1 MFKLPPIVVIGVPER
16 QFGEPY
22 AQVTS
27 AVRVLT
33 DDYGLRVIVDGSPNS
48 IPSELLTTT
57 RETVM
62 TVEPMSRE
70 QLESIPEFKILI
82 DALKAHKLDNIVWNV
97 IGGSPSKYLKLK
109 EALRRFLFQL
119 PSETVSKEIVDKTE
133 GYLYLILLDALNK
146 CINKSSAKTEAIINV
161 FREKK
166 IAKLTSGEL
175 KALGLSLEYPNKVFR
190 EVKSLDDYIVEPA
203 TPAISLIIT
212 ENIGNKEG
220 IYKLIEKLSRES
232 LNS

>member
-1 MFKLPPIVVIGVPER
+1 MQPAESAHRVLFFYNLMFKLPPIVVIRVPER

-22 AQVTS
+22 AQVTP
-27 AVRVLT
+27 AVRALA

-109 EALRRFLFQL
+109 C
-119 PSETVSKEIVDKTE
+119 SKITRK
-133 GYLYLILLDALNK
+133 NK
-146 CINKSSAKTEAIINV
+146 IDSQ
-161 FREKK
+161 
-166 IAKLTSGEL
+166 
-175 KALGLSLEYPNKVFR
+175 SL
-190 EVKSLDDYIVEPA
+190 
-203 TPAISLIIT
+203 
-212 ENIGNKEG
+212 
-220 IYKLIEKLSRES
+220 
-232 LNS
+232 